1 MNRIEQQAST
11 VFVNHNP
18 DLQTCAW
25 EECDEIIFGECV
37 LATITETNSRSGESK
52 KKEWLLCCPDCY
64 VKFDKWFE
72 DIYMEGAGDDHVA
85 TIDNGIPDEWT

>member
-52 KKEWLLCCPDCY
+52 KKESLFAMLIAQWVFVINP
-64 VKFDKWFE
+64 
-72 DIYMEGAGDDHVA
+72 A
-85 TIDNGIPDEWT
+85 